1 MYSFFGPS
9 HLVVYLGL
17 ETFREKHLKN
27 DKFSKA
33 KVTPLYKEGLYSLY
47 SLHVGLWQHLCF
59 SHLGWWCQEGV
70 PWHPHLIVSPLH

>member
-47 SLHVGLWQHLCF
+47 SLHVGFFGSTSLFLVI
-59 SHLGWWCQEGV
+59 WWG
-70 PWHPHLIVSPLH
+70 